1 MLLSFILK
9 LTKMKSLNSQYIS
22 RLDHIRFFAA
32 FLVVY
37 THTYSASG
45 GLNYAG
51 TRNLLERFM
60 LSGNTGVSLFL
71 VLSGFIFTVI
81 SNCGKKEINYS
92 TFIVNRIKRVF
103 PLMIFVT
110 ILSMGLYREIVT
122 FNDFMS
128 LFLFSNV
135 QTSPIFKSFGQTWT
149 IAVETQF
156 YIIVP
161 FLLMFMNNKGVKY
174 IFFMSL
180 FWVTIRIILVMT
192 YKDTLGSNPGVNSY
206 YYLTMIGR
214 FDQFL
219 VGMIFGWIYSN
230 FKKYISNFPTLLF
243 SLLLSFFSIIWMT
256 EDGMWSVFG
265 YKQLIYSYIEA
276 AVWGLV
282 IAAYASSNIK
292 IHSIFDRCLS
302 WLGEISYSQ
311 YILHI
316 LILDFV
322 STNIGFLHFS
332 GNISIN
338 STINFIILYPIIILF
353 SKARFELIEKPF
365 LELRKKYIS

>member
-1 MLLSFILK
+1 
-9 LTKMKSLNSQYIS
+9 MKSLNSQYLS

-32 FLVVY
+32 LLVVY
-37 THTYSASG
+37 VHTYAASG

-51 TRNLLERFM
+51 ERNFLERFM

-71 VLSGFIFTVI
+71 VLSGFIFTII
-81 SNCGKKEINYS
+81 SDCGKKEINYT

-110 ILSMGLYREIVT
+110 ILSMSLYREIVT

-128 LFLFSNV
+128 VFLFSNI

-156 YIIVP
+156 YMILP
-161 FLLMFMNNKGVKY
+161 FLLMFMRNKGVKY
-174 IFFMSL
+174 IFFMSV
-180 FWVTIRIILVMT
+180 FWVVIRIILVMT
-192 YKDTLGSNPGVNSY
+192 YRDTLGSSPGVNAY

-230 FKKYISNFPTLLF
+230 FKSYISNLPILLF
-243 SLLLSFFSIIWMT
+243 SLLLSFLSITWMT
-256 EDGMWSVFG
+256 EDGMWSIFG

-276 AVWGLV
+276 VAWGLV
-282 IAAYASSNIK
+282 IAAYASSSIK
-292 IHSIFDRCLS
+292 IPSIVDRSLS

-316 LILDFV
+316 LVL
-322 STNIGFLHFS
+322 
-332 GNISIN
+332 IS
-338 STINFIILYPIIILF
+338 
-353 SKARFELIEKPF
+353 
-365 LELRKKYIS
+365 